1 MKWLY
6 ITGILGGLAL
16 FFVGLMLL
24 TSHAFGQDGSESGG
38 IGCIII
44 GLIFFITS
52 LVAFILTSGSIP
64 WLFRLIRRTSKYLR
78 K

>member
-6 ITGILGGLAL
+6 IIGIVSGLAL
-16 FFVGLMLL
+16 FFVGVMLWA
-24 TSHAFGQDGSESGG
+24 SHAFGQGGSESAG

-44 GLIFFITS
+44 GLIVFITS
-52 LVAFILTSGSIP
+52 LVAFIVTSGSIP
-64 WLFRLIRRTSKYLR
+64 WLFRLIRRTFKYLS